1 MSDGQALMPRHTV
14 PRPSGPL
21 AELREA
27 FRGSEASSRGYDP
40 EPVCV
45 HCLAMLQ
52 GEPEAHTLS

>member
-1 MSDGQALMPRHTV
+1 MPRRTV
-14 PRPSGPL
+14 PRSSGPL

-27 FRGSEASSRGYDP
+27 FRGSEPSTSGYDP

-52 GEPEAHTLS
+52 GTSHSPSRLMQ

>member
-1 MSDGQALMPRHTV
+1 MPRRTV
-14 PRPSGPL
+14 PRASGPL

-27 FRGSEASSRGYDP
+27 FRGVEPTTSGYDP

-52 GEPEAHTLS
+52 GKRHQLHVSAHA